1 MNKTSLYRKD
11 PEPSEEEVRIKHLID
26 RIHIERPARGSR
38 GIRDDIKNMKLG
50 FRVNRKR
57 IQRYMQEMGIQAF
70 YPGPNLSKRITCT
83 PTCCGIQSPYIPI
96 MSGVST

>member
-38 GIRDDIKNMKLG
+38 GIRDDIN
-50 FRVNRKR
+50 N
-57 IQRYMQEMGIQAF
+57 I
-70 YPGPNLSKRITCT
+70 
-83 PTCCGIQSPYIPI
+83 
-96 MSGVST
+96 